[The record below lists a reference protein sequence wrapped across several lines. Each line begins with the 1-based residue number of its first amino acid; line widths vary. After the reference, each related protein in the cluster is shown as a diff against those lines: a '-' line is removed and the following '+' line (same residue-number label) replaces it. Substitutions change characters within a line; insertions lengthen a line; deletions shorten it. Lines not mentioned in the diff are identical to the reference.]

1 MPPLRPALLLALAA
15 AACGRRGA
23 DRPPPPPAPAT
34 APAPAPA
41 PAAGPAA
48 AAAHLAAPE
57 RVRFAPRVT
66 ATGTLKA
73 RQASVLAVSVAGT
86 LERVAVRRGQEVREG
101 ALLAVLDT
109 GAASA
114 AVRQAEA
121 AVAAARA
128 QLALA
133 EDALARTERLRREEG
148 ASEAQATQARA
159 QRDLAAAHLAAAQAQ
174 AEQAR
179 VHLSHHRLVA
189 PFAGVVTRVPD
200 GVGITVSPGVPLVTL
215 VTTRELVLETSLTQ
229 SEAAELRPGARVAVS
244 LPGIGAR
251 TADAVVTVVVPAVD
265 AATNRVPVEIAVPNP
280 DGRFL
285 ANAYARADLPRG
297 AERDAFRVP
306 APALVQRTGGHAVWV
321 AGADGKARA
330 LPVRLLAEEG
340 ETAVI
345 VPEGGA
351 WPEGLRVVT
360 DPPVGL
366 AEGTALAQ
374 VRG

>member
-1 MPPLRPALLLALAA
+1 MPPLRPALLLAIAA
-15 AACGRRGA
+15 TACGRRGA

-34 APAPAPA
+34 APAPA
-41 PAAGPAA
+41 AGPAA

-57 RVRFAPRVT
+57 RIRFVPRVT

-73 RQASVLAVSVAGT
+73 RQASALALSVAGT

-101 ALLAVLDT
+101 ALLAALDT
-109 GAASA
+109 GAAA
-114 AVRQAEA
+114 AALRQAEA

-159 QRDLAAAHLAAAQAQ
+159 QRDLSAAHLAAAQAQ

-189 PFAGVVTRVPD
+189 PFPGVVTRVPD
-200 GVGITVSPGVPLVTL
+200 GVGIAVSPGVPLVTL

-229 SEAAELRPGARVAVS
+229 AEAAELRPGARATVS
-244 LPGIGAR
+244 LPGTGAR
-251 TADAVVTVVVPAVD
+251 AADAVVTVVVPAVD
-265 AATNRVPVEIAVPNP
+265 PATNRVPVEIAVANA
-280 DGRFL
+280 GGHFL
-285 ANAYARADLPRG
+285 ANAYARAELPRG
-297 AERDAFRVP
+297 AEREAWRVP
-306 APALVQRTGGHAVWV
+306 AAALVQRAGGHAVWV
-321 AGADGKARA
+321 AGGDGRART

-340 ETAVI
+340 EAAV
-345 VPEGGA
+345 VLPEGGG